1 MKMRVSLQF
10 PIAVNA
16 LLLLSLGNNSRVTS
30 ERIAESSGCN
40 AVIVRNI
47 YKKLRDAGLISTSS
61 GKGATTLTR
70 DLEDISLW
78 DIYAAVET
86 AQTDEIFKIPPNVS
100 DTCPVGSQLRRLLI
114 NHLDDSIT
122 ALREEMSKVSLAML
136 TDELQRPV

>member
-1 MKMRVSLQF
+1 MRVSLQF

-16 LLLLSLGNNSRVTS
+16 LLLLSLGKNSRVTS

-86 AQTDEIFKIPPNVS
+86 AHTD
-100 DTCPVGSQLRRLLI
+100 
-114 NHLDDSIT
+114 
-122 ALREEMSKVSLAML
+122 
-136 TDELQRPV
+136 